1 MDADSVPVMSS
12 PTSTPAGATATVDTA
27 RARAFIG
34 SEGRILERRLAQ
46 VHLDADLSAVPA
58 VIAALRAHR
67 NSDGGFGHALEPDAR
82 TPDSQPLFA
91 DFALDVLDDLTAATA
106 DPVPARGL
114 LAGTGDHLA
123 KVATDGGGVPIVL
136 PSVAA
141 HARAEHWGAGEFP
154 AALNPTAALV
164 GRFRAL
170 GIDHPWVEEAAAFC
184 WRRLEEPDAVTDA
197 HTALCVLRFLETDPD
212 RGRAEPAHDA
222 LGARLGELALF
233 QLRPGSGYGL
243 TPLQFAPHPDSP
255 RRRFFPDDAVEAHLD
270 ALAAAQQ
277 PDGSWPISWEAPG
290 ETATREWRAIVTLGA
305 LRVLRAYHRY

>member
-1 MDADSVPVMSS
+1 MTS
-12 PTSTPAGATATVDTA
+12 PTDPQAGTSAAVDFD

-46 VHLDADLSAVPA
+46 VHLDADRSAAPA
-58 VIAALRAHR
+58 VIAALRAHL
-67 NSDGGFGHALEPDAR
+67 NPDGGFGHALEPDAR

-91 DFALDVLDDLTAATA
+91 DFALDVLDGLAVATG
-106 DPVPARGL
+106 DPDPARDL
-114 LAGTGDHLA
+114 LADTGGYLA

-136 PSVAA
+136 PTVAA

-154 AALNPTAALV
+154 AGLNPTAALA

-170 GIDHPWVEEAAAFC
+170 GIDHPWVEDSAAFC
-184 WRRLEEPDAVTDA
+184 WRQLEDPAAVADA
-197 HTALCVLRFLETDPD
+197 HTALCVLRFLETEPD
-212 RGRAEPAHDA
+212 RGRAEPAYDA

-233 QLRPGSGYGL
+233 QLWPGSGYGL

-277 PDGSWPISWEAPG
+277 ADGGWPISWDAPG
-290 ETATREWRAIVTLGA
+290 ETATREWRGIVTLGA
-305 LRVLRAYHRY
+305 LRVLRAYGRA